1 MDAGNTTTTIPWHEY
16 FAGAKN
22 ALLQE
27 CCVDEQAVKA
37 AVREGINPHE
47 KFTVLSLNTSGQ
59 NDILAQ
65 CPGYNTLLKSVFLMN
80 PEFRKNVIG
89 YYRTMGYDWV
99 DIISLNRDH
108 WKIFLWK
115 NHQHKTYQANK

>member
-1 MDAGNTTTTIPWHEY
+1 MDTQDILPWHEY

-22 ALLQE
+22 ILLRE
-27 CCVDEQAVKA
+27 CCVNEEAIQKA
-37 AVREGINPHE
+37 TQDGINSHE
-47 KFTVLSLNTSGQ
+47 NFTVLSLNTSGQ
-59 NDILAQ
+59 NDILAK
-65 CPGYNTLLKSVFLMN
+65 CAGYNTLLKSVFLMN

-115 NHQHKTYQANK
+115 NYQHKTYQANN

>member
-1 MDAGNTTTTIPWHEY
+1 MNTSSTVPWHEY
-16 FAGAKN
+16 FGNAKN

-27 CCVDEQAVKA
+27 CCVSEEVVKA
-37 AVREGINPHE
+37 ASEEGVNAHE

-65 CPGYNTLLKSVFLMN
+65 CTGYNTLLKSVFLMN
-80 PEFRKNVIG
+80 TEFRKNVIG
-89 YYRTMGYDWV
+89 YYRGIGYDWV

-115 NHQHKTYQANK
+115 NHKHMTYQANNGV

>member
-1 MDAGNTTTTIPWHEY
+1 MNTVPPPTIPWHEY
-16 FAGAKN
+16 FGNAKN
-22 ALLQE
+22 VLLQE
-27 CCVDEQAVKA
+27 CCAPENVVENA
-37 AVREGINPHE
+37 RERSGNTPE
-47 KFTVLSLNTSGQ
+47 NFTVLSLNTSGY

-65 CPGYNTLLKSVFLMN
+65 CPGYKTLLKSVFLMN

-99 DIISLNRDH
+99 DIISLNRDN